1 MHRVL
6 QSCFF
11 LLALLGGQASAQTN
25 ARPLDIVAPPGGET
39 IAYDMNAAG
48 QVAAVIADD
57 NGSQRGVFF
66 QNGSLIELGTFG
78 GTESVATHINSKG
91 EIVGSA
97 RLKDHNWH
105 AFLYDRISGM
115 HDLGTL
121 GGGISHGMAL
131 NNAGDVV
138 GYADT
143 ANDDMHAFLYQ
154 RGMTMKD
161 LGTLGG
167 TTSNASGI
175 NNRGQVV
182 GTATLPDQYK
192 RAFLY
197 DAVHGMVNLGT
208 LGGRTST
215 ATAINDSGVVVG
227 ASETKDRH
235 WHAFAFDGHQMID
248 LGAKIGF
255 GDSFATGINSAGHVV
270 GTVMLDEER
279 MSFVW
284 RDNKMLLHHG
294 TRSLYV
300 MNAINDAEQV
310 IGATYSLGLH
320 AATMNSSAAPIT
332 DHGGKDLLGMIAM
345 VLTLAAAVV
354 IYRRRYRGI
363 LIAAFTNRGRWAN

>member
-1 MHRVL
+1 MNHALPR
-6 QSCFF
+6 CFF
-11 LLALLGGQASAQTN
+11 LLTLFVGTAGAETVSHSLG
-25 ARPLDIVAPPGGET
+25 IEAPPGGET
-39 IAYDMNAAG
+39 VAYDMNTAG

-57 NGSQRGVFF
+57 NGSQRGIFF
-66 QNGSLIELGTFG
+66 QNGKSTELGTLG
-78 GTESVATHINSKG
+78 GAESVATRINDKG
-91 EIVGSA
+91 EIAGSA
-97 RLKDHNWH
+97 RLKDHDWH
-105 AFLYDRISGM
+105 AFVYDHSSGM

-121 GGGISHGMAL
+121 GGHISHGMAI

-154 RGMTMKD
+154 HGMPMKD

-167 TTSNASGI
+167 ATSNASGI
-175 NNRGQVV
+175 NNKGQVV

-192 RAFLY
+192 HAFLY
-197 DAVHGMVNLGT
+197 EPARGMVDLGT
-208 LGGRTST
+208 LGGRIST
-215 ATAINDSGVVVG
+215 ATAINDSGVIVG

-235 WHAFAFDGHQMID
+235 WHAFVYDGHKMVD

-270 GTVMLDEER
+270 GTVLLDEER

-284 RDNKMLLHHG
+284 RDNQMLLHHG
-294 TRSLYV
+294 TRSLFV

-320 AATMNSSAAPIT
+320 AATMSSGAAPIL
-332 DHGGKDLLGMIAM
+332 DHGGKNLLGLIAT
-345 VLTLAAAVV
+345 VLTLAGAII
-354 IYRRRYRGI
+354 IYRKRYRGI
-363 LIAAFTNRGRWAN
+363 LINAYANRGRWAN